1 MKIIE
6 PSVELYK
13 DKPALEIY
21 KRIESAARVCYKSEE
36 KITDTS
42 YDSFIRGVLKRG
54 HEAVIEHISLTAK
67 IICDRGVTHEL
78 VRHRLASYCQESTR
92 YVNYKEGIEVI
103 LPPLDAVNY
112 DIWVTAMRSCE
123 VAYRKMI
130 EAGMKPQIARGVLPN
145 SLKTEIMVTMNLRE
159 WRHFFK
165 LRCAPAAHPQMK
177 QVADMLLKEMK
188 EYIPLFYEDIAL

>member
-6 PSVELYK
+6 PSVKIYK
-13 DKPALEIY
+13 DKPALDIY
-21 KRIESAARVCYKSEE
+21 KSIERAARVCYRSEE

-42 YDSFIRGVLKRG
+42 YDSFLRGILKRG
-54 HEAVIEHISLTAK
+54 HEAVIEHCSITAK

-103 LPPLDAVNY
+103 LPPLDAVSY
-112 DIWVTAMRSCE
+112 DIWVTTMRSCE

-145 SLKTEIMVTMNLRE
+145 SLKTEIVVTMNIRQ

-188 EYIPLFYEDIAL
+188 EYIPVFYEDIIF